1 MGISINTNTDASTA
15 SRLLGITQAGLSSAL
30 TKLASGRRISSAAD
44 DASGLA
50 ISEALNSQVRGANQ
64 ASRNAQDGI
73 SLIQTADG
81 ALSGTADQLQRIREL
96 AVQAGNGTLNAS
108 QRSSIQSEISSLQQG
123 IDATA
128 NQTQFNNRSLL
139 NGTNSTTQIQVGA
152 NAGASST
159 ATITTPDATSTA
171 LGVGPGQ
178 IDVSTPQAAN
188 QSLAAIDQAIDNLSS
203 ARSTLGAQQNEL
215 EHTTA
220 NIDVSAVNQ
229 LSAQSRIQD
238 LDFARGVSDQTR
250 GQILSDVGAA
260 VLAQANFSRQSVVQ
274 LLQ

>member
-1 MGISINTNTDASTA
+1 MGIFINTNTDASNA
-15 SRLLGITQAGLSSAL
+15 SRLLGITRAGLSSAL
-30 TKLASGRRISSAAD
+30 SKLASGRRINSAAD

-50 ISEALNSQVRGANQ
+50 ISEALNSQVRGANA

-96 AVQAGNGTLNAS
+96 TVHAGNGTLNAS
-108 QRSSIQSEISSLQQG
+108 QRTSIQSENSTLQQG

-128 NQTQFNNRSLL
+128 NQAQFNNRSSL
-139 NGTNSTTQIQVGA
+139 NGTNPTTRLQVGP
-152 NAGASST
+152 NTGASST
-159 ATITTPDATSTA
+159 ATITLPDATSTA

-178 IDVSTPQAAN
+178 IDVSSPQAAN
-188 QSLAAIDQAIDNLSS
+188 QSLNAIDQAIDNVNS
-203 ARSTLGAQQNEL
+203 ARSSLGAQQNDL

-220 NIDVSAVNQ
+220 NLNVSAENQ

-260 VLAQANFSRQSVVQ
+260 VLAQASFSRQTVVQ

>member
-1 MGISINTNTDASTA
+1 MGISINTNTDASNA

-30 TKLASGRRISSAAD
+30 SKLASGRRINSAVD

-50 ISEALNSQVRGANQ
+50 ISEVLNSQVRGANA

-81 ALSGTADQLQRIREL
+81 ALSSTSDSLQRIREL
-96 AVQAGNGTLNAS
+96 TVQAGNGTLNTS
-108 QRSSIQSEISSLQQG
+108 QRSSIQNEISSLQQG

-128 NQTQFNNRSLL
+128 NQAQFNNRSLL
-139 NGTNSTTQIQVGA
+139 NGTNPTTQLQVGA
-152 NAGASST
+152 NAGASNT
-159 ATITTPDATSTA
+159 ATITLPNATATA

-178 IDVSTPQAAN
+178 VDVSTPQAAN
-188 QSLAAIDQAIDNLSS
+188 QSLTAIDQAIDNVSS
-203 ARSTLGAQQNEL
+203 ARSTLGAQQNDL

-220 NIDVSAVNQ
+220 NLNVSAENQ

-238 LDFARGVSDQTR
+238 LDFAKGVSDQTR

-274 LLQ
+274 LLR